1 MGVLFGTDGVRGKAN
16 VELTPELAFKLGRAG
31 AFCLAGRSGPRQRI
45 VVGRD
50 TRVSGDML
58 EAALIAGICS
68 VGVDVLQVGILPTPA
83 IAYLTQ
89 ALGAAAGV
97 VISASHNPAPDN
109 GIKFFGPSGY
119 KLPDA
124 VEQQIE
130 GLVLDSLAGVPS
142 PSGAGVGR
150 VYHVG
155 DAPERYVGFVANTA
169 RVDLRGWR
177 IVVDCANGAAY
188 QVAPRLL
195 SELGAEVVPI
205 NHQPDGVNINV
216 GCGSTCPEAL
226 QKEVRRLG
234 ADLGLAYDGD
244 ADRVVAVDE
253 KGNLV
258 DGDSIIYICAR
269 HLKERGRLA
278 GNMVVVTVMSNL
290 GMRAALAARGIK
302 VIETKVGDRYVL
314 EKLLETGARLGGEQ
328 SGHVIFLDHSPTGDG
343 LVTTVQ
349 LLSAVRAR
357 GRSLGELAGEWERY
371 PQVLRNFRV
380 RNKEKLVSHPLLR
393 AALLEQEERLGGRGR
408 VLVRPSGTEP
418 VVRVMAEG
426 PTPAVLEEVV
436 AALGD
441 VILRLDREEGG
452 GPGEGTG

>member
-1 MGVLFGTDGVRGKAN
+1 MGILFGTDGVRGKAN
-16 VELTPELAFKLGRAG
+16 EELTAELAFKLGRAG
-31 AFCLAGRSGPRQRI
+31 AYCLAGRSGSRQRI

-50 TRVSGDML
+50 TRASGDML
-58 EAALIAGICS
+58 EAALVAGICS
-68 VGVDVLQVGILPTPA
+68 VGVDVLQVGVLPTPA
-83 IAYLTQ
+83 IAHLTRD
-89 ALGAAAGV
+89 LGAAGGV

-124 VEQQIE
+124 VEGQIE
-130 GLVLDSLAGVPS
+130 HLVLDSLAGVPS
-142 PSGAGVGR
+142 PSGVEVGR
-150 VYHVG
+150 VYRVA
-155 DAPERYVGFVANTA
+155 DAPDRYVAFVANTA
-169 RVDLRGWR
+169 RVDLRGLR

-195 SELGAEVVPI
+195 SELGAEVVAI

-216 GCGSTCPEAL
+216 GCGSTSPAAL
-226 QKEVRRLG
+226 QEEVRRLR

-258 DGDSIIYICAR
+258 DGDSIIYVCAR
-269 HLKERGRLA
+269 HLKARGRLA
-278 GNMVVVTVMSNL
+278 GDTVVVTVMSNL
-290 GMRAALAARGIK
+290 GMRTALAARGVR

-343 LVTTVQ
+343 LLTTVQ
-349 LLSAVRAR
+349 LLSAVNSI
-357 GRSLGELAGEWERY
+357 GRTLGELAGEWERY

-380 RNKEKLVSHPLLR
+380 TDKERVMRHPLLE
-393 AALLEQEERLGGRGR
+393 AAVREQERRLAGRGR

-426 PTPAVLEEVV
+426 PSAAVLEEVV
-436 AALGD
+436 AALGE
-441 VILRLDREEGG
+441 VIGRIEREGG
-452 GPGEGTG
+452 